1 MAKVKAMVPTA
12 SRSWLLYGLATMGL
26 VIGTVLIYRQF
37 SGNTIKEQK
46 AEMAKAKEARE
57 LGAKTPGNAEAF
69 STRLEQRRKDV
80 EEAAARARV
89 NAPATTTFTVSGAT
103 GTTTIPGGLGG
114 RIVGAAGFPAG
125 KPQGDTPDDAQ
136 IDAYARIKED
146 NLAAQSKKLAEWED
160 SKGGSG
166 RSGAGTG
173 TGAAGSIEQLM
184 AQVSAAQSGVAAPA
198 PSGSAGLVEAYLKSQ
213 NKGDAGAAPG
223 KETQFL
229 KGLEAKGIAAPLTV
243 QAGVGRNS
251 VLEGTAIPV
260 VMRTAVSSDL
270 AGPCRA
276 QVEQDVYDTVTA
288 STKLI
293 PAGSTVICSYSSEVV
308 EGQDRLLLAFTRLI
322 FPNGTSVALGGMQ
335 GADEQGK
342 IGANAEVNTRF
353 WRTFG
358 STFLIAAITRLT
370 ERSAPATGVTINTNG
385 GSSGGT
391 AAGVLGDV
399 AKRSLERNLNIKPEL
414 SLLPGDRLR
423 VIVTRD
429 MVLDPSITQ
438 VR

>member
-80 EEAAARARV
+80 EEAAARARA

-114 RIVGAAGFPAG
+114 RIVGAAVFPAG

-160 SKGGSG
+160 PKGEGG
-166 RSGAGTG
+166 RKGNVGAS
-173 TGAAGSIEQLM
+173 GSIDQLM
-184 AQVSAAQSGVAAPA
+184 AQVSAAQSNVAAPA
-198 PSGSAGLVEAYLKSQ
+198 PSGSTGLVEAYLKSQ

-223 KETQFL
+223 KEAQFL

-342 IGANAEVNTRF
+342 IGATAEVNTRF